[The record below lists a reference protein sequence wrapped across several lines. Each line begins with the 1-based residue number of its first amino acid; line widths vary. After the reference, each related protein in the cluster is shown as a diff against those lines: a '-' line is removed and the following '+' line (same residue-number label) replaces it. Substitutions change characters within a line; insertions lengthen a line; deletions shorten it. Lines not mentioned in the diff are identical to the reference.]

1 MLRVGCKDIG
11 IDDCEF
17 VAEGEKVRKVEDA
30 MILHLRDVHPHV
42 ISGLTDVQHRDLETR
57 IKSGMHGLPPEA
69 APHEH
74 DKRHKH
80 DKHAT
85 LRVSCADLGIT
96 GCDFV
101 AEERKVRKVE
111 ERFFDHLRD
120 LHPEVLT
127 GLTSDQHAELEHKVK
142 EAIRPE

>member
-11 IDDCEF
+11 IDDCDF
-17 VAEGEKVRKVEDA
+17 VAEGKKVRKVEDA
-30 MILHLRDVHPHV
+30 MILHLRDVHPH
-42 ISGLTDVQHRDLETR
+42 IIGGLTDVQYRDLETR

-69 APHEH
+69 GSHAEF
-74 DKRHKH
+74 
-80 DKHAT
+80 DKHAM
-85 LRVSCADLGIT
+85 LHVSCADFGIA

-120 LHPEVLT
+120 LHPEVVS
-127 GLTSDQHAELEHKVK
+127 GLRMARTSTLSWST
-142 EAIRPE
+142 R

>member
-11 IDDCEF
+11 IDDCDF

-30 MILHLRDVHPHV
+30 MMVHLRDAHPHV

-69 APHEH
+69 AVHE
-74 DKRHKH
+74 RGKH
-80 DKHAT
+80 GL
-85 LRVSCADLGIT
+85 LRVSCADLGIE

-101 AEERKVRKVE
+101 AQERKVRKVE

-127 GLTSDQHAELEHKVK
+127 GLTSDQHGELEHRVK
-142 EAIRPE
+142 EAIRHE